1 MIEGAN
7 FGIDQL
13 RRRTRQITVC
23 VPARDE
29 VASIGRT
36 VAALVG
42 LRDEGALDRVLVV
55 GGDSTDGTDEL
66 AREAGADVL
75 DAADVHPEA
84 GPVLG
89 KGDAM
94 WRALAVVDTDV
105 VVFLD
110 ADLAAD
116 HAALVAGLAGPLLE
130 QRGVRFVKGAFHREH
145 PDFVEEEH
153 PFDGGRVTELMA
165 RPLVNLLR
173 PDLAGFY
180 QPLGGQVAADTALLR
195 ELPLFTGYA
204 VEIGMLV
211 DVIDRV
217 GLAAVAEVNLGALRN
232 RPRPTAEL
240 APMAQEVLYGF
251 LLRVAPEVLTSG
263 WQPYRRPRYE
273 GGYDEAAARVV
284 ERPPL
289 ASLV

>member
-1 MIEGAN
+1 
-7 FGIDQL
+7 
-13 RRRTRQITVC
+13 
-23 VPARDE
+23 
-29 VASIGRT
+29 
-36 VAALVG
+36 
-42 LRDEGALDRVLVV
+42 
-55 GGDSTDGTDEL
+55 
-66 AREAGADVL
+66 
-75 DAADVHPEA
+75 
-84 GPVLG
+84 
-89 KGDAM
+89 M